1 MTTLTSCVE
10 EKSGVSVCRYCRHY
24 TPEGQRGG
32 TCKMLDVAVKSEW
45 KACSLSIPSF
55 QTGRDLSS
63 QQSQTAKGN
72 NHSRTLVTN
81 HADR

>member
-32 TCKMLDVAVKSEW
+32 MCQMLSVAVKSEW
-45 KACSLSIPSF
+45 KACSLAVPSF
-55 QTGRDLSS
+55 QTVKCLSS
-63 QQSQTAKGN
+63 EQSQTAKSD

-81 HADR
+81 HTDR